1 MSARLGYCYLV
12 VDYTLFLL
20 GGYVYKDCLIFGGEG
35 VVVRAVFGAFVE
47 ANSTSLHYCSCLGVL
62 DLVYF
67 SIEVNI
73 ADQLAFLGLGR
84 KLGRVG
90 SEMRLDVVVRVI
102 EVGPEV
108 VDVRLSRFL

>member
-1 MSARLGYCYLV
+1 MV
-12 VDYTLFLL
+12 NYTLFPL
-20 GGYVYKDCLIFGGEG
+20 GGYVYKDCFIFGGEG
-35 VVVRAVFGAFVE
+35 VVVRAVFEALVE
-47 ANSTSLHYCSCLGVL
+47 ANSTSLHHYSRLRVL

-73 ADQLAFLGLGR
+73 ADQLAFLGLSR

-90 SEMRLDVVVRVI
+90 SKMQLDVVVCVI
-102 EVGPEV
+102 EVGPKV

>member
-1 MSARLGYCYLV
+1 MSTRLGYCYLV

-20 GGYVYKDCLIFGGEG
+20 GSCVYKDCLIFGGEG
-35 VVVRAVFGAFVE
+35 VVVKAVFRALIK
-47 ANSTSLHYCSCLGVL
+47 ANSISLYYCSRLRVL

-73 ADQLAFLGLGR
+73 ADQLTFLSLGR
-84 KLGRVG
+84 KLSRVG
-90 SEMRLDVVVRVI
+90 SKMRLDVVVRVT
-102 EVGPEV
+102 EVGPKV